1 MVGEDLMRNT
11 LLGRIFFYLAVWAV
25 LFLILCIVS
34 VAKNWE
40 IVMVAVSGIL
50 STLIGYFL
58 VIGLMLYGI
67 AMIFRSIR

>member
-40 IVMVAVSGIL
+40 IVMAAVSGTL

-58 VIGLMLYGI
+58 VIGLMLYGLT
-67 AMIFRSIR
+67 MILRSMR